1 MGVEAAAIIGMAGAV
16 PTNVAV
22 TTDGKLLTS
31 GSTSSAGAIQLSTTS
46 LNPVTLA
53 ASTALNTVSV
63 AVSTA
68 AAISAVA
75 VTTAAA
81 MAGSTAGSATKT
93 ALKGVIACSC
103 TGSASTALLAYS
115 TAASSTVFSVA
126 LVPGAYWEMPVPLYS
141 GGLSLAVSTA
151 PGASGTATVLVTELS

>member
-1 MGVEAAAIIGMAGAV
+1 MGVEASAIVGMAGAV

-22 TTDGKLLTS
+22 TTAGHIITD
-31 GSTSSAGAIQLSTTS
+31 GSTTAPGAIQLSTS
-46 LNPVTLA
+46 AMNPVTLA
-53 ASTALNTVSV
+53 PSTALNTVSV

-81 MAGSTAGSATKT
+81 MAGSTAGSATKN

-103 TGSASTALLAYS
+103 TGSASTSVLAYS
-115 TAASSTVFSVA
+115 TAASSTVFTVV
-126 LVPGAYWEMPVPLYS
+126 LVPGAYWEMPVPLFT
-141 GGLSLAVSTA
+141 GGLSLAVSTGL
-151 PGASGTATVLVTELS
+151 GASGTATVLLTELS